1 LILGLYANYIFPRLL
16 DWVLS
21 SGECRALRDEALAS
35 SAGNT
40 LEIGFGTALNIR
52 HYPETVTKLT
62 VIDNERM
69 LPDRVARRMARA
81 RFPVETMQFDAS
93 GRLPFEDHSFDT
105 VVSTWTL
112 CSIESLS
119 SALAEIHRVLKPEG
133 RFIFLEHG
141 RSDDEQV
148 ARKQDFWN
156 PIQKIVGR
164 GCNMNRPVDKL
175 IREAGFKIVTLD
187 RFLMRDS
194 PRLLGEMYRGIAQ
207 VQ

>member
-1 LILGLYANYIFPRLL
+1 MGIYAKYIFPRLL

-21 SGECRALRDEALAS
+21 SNECRAQRDLALAS
-35 SAGNT
+35 AKGNT

-52 HYPETVTKLT
+52 HYPDSVTNLT

-69 LPDRVARRMARA
+69 LPDRVTRRVARA
-81 RFPVETMQFDAS
+81 RFPVEAMQLDAA
-93 GRLPFEDHSFDT
+93 GRLPFEDSSFDT

-112 CSIESLS
+112 CSIDNLS
-119 SALAEIHRVLKPEG
+119 SALAEIRRVLKPEG
-133 RFIFLEHG
+133 EFIFLEHG
-141 RSDDEQV
+141 RSDDKQV

-156 PIQKIVGR
+156 PLQKIVGR

-175 IREAGFKIVTLD
+175 IRGAGFEVVTLD

-194 PRLLGEMYRGIAQ
+194 PRLLGEMYRGIAR